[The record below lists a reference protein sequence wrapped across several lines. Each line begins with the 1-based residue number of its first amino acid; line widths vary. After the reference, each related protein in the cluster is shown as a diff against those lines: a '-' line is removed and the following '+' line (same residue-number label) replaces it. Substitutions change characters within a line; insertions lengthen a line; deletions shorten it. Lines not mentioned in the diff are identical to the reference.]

1 MEFMLAVVGIVLL
14 LSMTTLYMYLV
25 DEDKVEP
32 HIPRPVER
40 EQVYRGNFW
49 DAETKQF
56 YKWDKLMELKKLRK
70 QNDTTQ

>member
-1 MEFMLAVVGIVLL
+1 MEFMLAIVGVVLL
-14 LSMTTLYMYLV
+14 LSMTTLYIYLV
-25 DEDKVEP
+25 EEDKVEP

-49 DAETKQF
+49 DAETKKF
-56 YKWDKLMELKKLRK
+56 YKWDELMELKKQRE

>member
-25 DEDKVEP
+25 EEDKVEP
-32 HIPRPVER
+32 HIPTPVKKT
-40 EQVYRGNFW
+40 YRGNFW
-49 DAETKQF
+49 DEETKQF
-56 YKWDKLMELKKLRK
+56 YKWDKLMELKKLRE

>member
-14 LSMTTLYMYLV
+14 LSMTTLYMYLIE
-25 DEDKVEP
+25 EDKVEP
-32 HIPRPVER
+32 HIPTPLKKT
-40 EQVYRGNFW
+40 QRGNFW

-56 YKWDKLMELKKLRK
+56 YKWDELMELKKLRE